1 MRSCNGNF
9 RCWLSSALML
19 QHVKV
24 TLLGREEVR
33 IMAEMCKQRAAFFLF
48 KHAMSKVTFYLL
60 SKLVLFSTF
69 LTSLSSR

>member
-1 MRSCNGNF
+1 
-9 RCWLSSALML
+9 ML

-33 IMAEMCKQRAAFFLF
+33 IMAETCNERAAFFLF
-48 KHAMSKVTFYLL
+48 KRAVSKVTFYLR

-69 LTSLSSR
+69 LSS